1 MNHSYRIFRGTIV
14 IGMPFR
20 IFRSLV
26 WWLLLSGSGS
36 YMAQKVPLLSGNKSV
51 KIVPKKVSAID
62 AAMTV
67 EYSEIGRLLPIS
79 HVLWFW
85 EIEYNCYPIFIV
97 LPDWPLVSRGRVGA
111 YRAVP
116 ILWML
121 GRVKVR
127 NRDKHLR
134 QLGVIVL
141 ARPDAPLF
149 ESESFWMDKDFF
161 PEYLV

>member
-1 MNHSYRIFRGTIV
+1 
-14 IGMPFR
+14 
-20 IFRSLV
+20 
-26 WWLLLSGSGS
+26 
-36 YMAQKVPLLSGNKSV
+36 
-51 KIVPKKVSAID
+51 
-62 AAMTV
+62 
-67 EYSEIGRLLPIS
+67 
-79 HVLWFW
+79 
-85 EIEYNCYPIFIV
+85 
-97 LPDWPLVSRGRVGA
+97 
-111 YRAVP
+111 
-116 ILWML
+116 ML